1 LPGQFSQLK
10 SLDMGDDSFQ
20 PGRID
25 ADQVR
30 SKILKGFCDGTEV
43 LVQDTHGNGYQFQV
57 WISSR
62 DFKGM
67 SRIQQHQKVYA
78 LLKSEFQD
86 ALHALT
92 LKTETPEDSQ

>member
-1 LPGQFSQLK
+1 
-10 SLDMGDDSFQ
+10 MGDPNFQ

-25 ADQVR
+25 ADKVR
-30 SKILKGFCDGTEV
+30 EKILSGFPAETEV

-57 WISSR
+57 WVSSVA
-62 DFKGM
+62 FKGL
-67 SRIQQHQKVYA
+67 SRIQQHQKVYE

-92 LKTETPEDSQ
+92 LKTEIRG

>member
-1 LPGQFSQLK
+1 MSDPN
-10 SLDMGDDSFQ
+10 FQ

-25 ADQVR
+25 ADR
-30 SKILKGFCDGTEV
+30 LRAKILSGFPPETEV

-57 WISSR
+57 WVSSSA
-62 DFKGM
+62 FTGL

-78 LLKSEFQD
+78 LLKEEFQD

-92 LKTETPEDSQ
+92 LKTEMRG